1 MVPEPAT
8 LLPEPAALV
17 LDPAALANA
26 LRELM
31 APLAALA
38 VAQGMPFAAM
48 EDLMKTAFVDAARAA
63 HPNLPGDRLV
73 SRISTATGIN
83 RREVSRIAQAR
94 GEKTHRHRSPANRV
108 FTKWITDPA
117 LKTRAGGTVALPRTG
132 PAPSF
137 ESLAQSVTRD
147 VHPRSLLDELCRL
160 GFARVEAEAV
170 HVVRDSFVPHDDS
183 ARMLGFAG
191 MNVGDHLR
199 AAASNVLSKNPA
211 HLEQAI
217 SADELSPASV
227 ATFRELM
234 REHWKSLLAASVPT
248 LQRLIDEDEAAE
260 RPRDQRVRVGM
271 YTYHEAMGLSTDPPE
286 KPAPPK
292 TRTSASK
299 RKPTP

>member
-1 MVPEPAT
+1 M
-8 LLPEPAALV
+8 
-17 LDPAALANA
+17 LDPAALTNA

-38 VAQGMPFAAM
+38 VAQGMSFATIEA
-48 EDLMKTAFVDAARAA
+48 LMKSAFVDAARAA
-63 HPNLPGDRLV
+63 HPNLPPHRLV

-83 RREVSRIAQAR
+83 RREVSRIAAAH
-94 GEKTHRHRSPANRV
+94 GEKAERHRSPANRV
-108 FTKWITDPA
+108 FSKWITDPA
-117 LKTRAGGTVALPRTG
+117 LKTRGGATVALPRVG

-137 ESLAQSVTRD
+137 ESLAHSVTRD

-160 GFARVEAEAV
+160 GLARVDDEMV
-170 HVVRDSFVPHDDS
+170 HVERDSFVPHADS

-199 AAASNVLSKNPA
+199 AAAANILSAEPL

-227 ATFRELM
+227 ATFEDMM
-234 REHWKSLLAASVPT
+234 RSQWKSLVAASVPV
-248 LQRLIDEDEAAE
+248 LQRLIDDDEAAD

-271 YTYHEAMGLSTDPPE
+271 YAYHESASPPNRTPE
-286 KPAPPK
+286 DPAPPK
-292 TRTSASK
+292 KRANASK
-299 RKPTP
+299 RRPPT

>member
-1 MVPEPAT
+1 
-8 LLPEPAALV
+8 
-17 LDPAALANA
+17 
-26 LRELM
+26 
-31 APLAALA
+31 
-38 VAQGMPFAAM
+38 
-48 EDLMKTAFVDAARAA
+48 MKTAFVDAARAA

-83 RREVSRIAQAR
+83 RREVSRIANSR
-94 GEKTHRHRSPANRV
+94 GEKAVRHRSPANRV

-117 LKTRAGGTVALPRTG
+117 LKTHDGATVALPRTG

-160 GFARVEAEAV
+160 GFARVEGDAV

-183 ARMLGFAG
+183 ARMLGFVG

-199 AAASNVLSKNPA
+199 AAAANVLSTNPA

-227 ATFRELM
+227 AIFRELT
-234 REHWKSLLAASVPT
+234 RAHWKTLLASSVPI
-248 LQRLIDEDEAAE
+248 LQRLIDADEAAG

-271 YTYHEAMGLSTDPPE
+271 YMFDEAMGLSTDSPAE
-286 KPAPPK
+286 LAPPK
-292 TRTSASK
+292 TRTSAPK